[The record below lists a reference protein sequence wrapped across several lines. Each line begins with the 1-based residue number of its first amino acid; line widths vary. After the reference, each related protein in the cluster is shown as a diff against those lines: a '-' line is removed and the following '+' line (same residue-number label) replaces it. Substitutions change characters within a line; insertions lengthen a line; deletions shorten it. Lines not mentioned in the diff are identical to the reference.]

1 MKKTKII
8 GYIIAILVIGTGIFM
23 TGYSFAFRKQA
34 TEPPPRQPQWSAWG
48 TPAKSECSAFPGY
61 IQFRQD
67 TNTGLA
73 EIRSVLEA
81 Q

>member
-8 GYIIAILVIGTGIFM
+8 GYIIGIAVIGTGIFM
-23 TGYSFAFRKQA
+23 TGYSFALRKQA
-34 TEPPPRQPQWSAWG
+34 AEPSPRPPQWSAWG
-48 TPAKSECSAFPGY
+48 TPTKSECPAFPGY

-73 EIRSVLEA
+73 EIRSILEA